1 MNPPEEFRKHAE
13 DCRRMAKSS
22 RNDEDM
28 AAWNRMAERWILC
41 AELAENQLSTAHLQ
55 ARENSK
61 RHRRPAHSWAH

>member
-13 DCRRMAKSS
+13 DCRRMTKSS
-22 RNDEDM
+22 RNHDDM

-41 AELAENQLSTAHLQ
+41 AELAEHQLSMAHLQ